1 VKSLL
6 QPASIYLHIPFCRK
20 RCAYCDFTTYAGLDA
35 LIPVYAGALAHEINL
50 VADSRKESASLS
62 VHTIY
67 IGGGTPSL
75 LPPHLLRQI
84 LAAMRQSFDISPDA
98 EITIEANPGTLDL
111 PYLTALRAMGVNRLS
126 IGAQSAQ
133 SEELRLLDRS
143 HSFQDVVKVVRAART
158 AAFNNVNLDLIFGLP
173 GQQMTQWRD
182 TLRKTLA
189 LQPEHLSLYALTL
202 ERATPLRTQVESG
215 TLTAPDS
222 DRAADMYECATEKLA
237 EYGFSQYEISNW
249 AHNSGAFACRH
260 NLQYWQ
266 NLPYLAF
273 GAGAHG
279 WFNGWRYANTR
290 SPQLYIE
297 RLKPGKF
304 GASHFPFSPA
314 VSEKRAIDR
323 QNEMNETMMMGLRLL
338 REGVPRST
346 FQSRFGV
353 HIEHEYGAP
362 LRRLRSQGLLAPD
375 GDRVRLSS
383 AGRLLGNRV
392 FAEFV

>member
-1 VKSLL
+1 MKLSL

-35 LIPVYAGALAHEINL
+35 PITDYADALAQEIKL
-50 VADSRKESASLS
+50 VAVTRKESAPLP

-67 IGGGTPSL
+67 LGGGTPSL

-84 LAAMRQSFDISPDA
+84 LAAIRQSFDINPDV

-133 SEELRLLDRS
+133 SEELRLLARS
-143 HSFQDVVKVVRAART
+143 HSFQDVIEVVRAARA

-173 GQQMTQWRD
+173 GQQMPQWMD
-182 TLRKTLA
+182 TLRQTLA

-202 ERATPLRTQVESG
+202 ERGTPLHAQVESG
-215 TLTAPDS
+215 ALATPDS
-222 DRAADMYECATEKLA
+222 DQAADMYECATEKLA
-237 EYGFSQYEISNW
+237 DHGFNQYEISNW
-249 AHNSGAFACRH
+249 AHSSGAFACRH

-290 SPQLYIE
+290 SPQLYIK
-297 RLKPGKF
+297 RLKPENL

-323 QNEMNETMMMGLRLL
+323 QTEMNETMMMGLRLL
-338 REGVPRST
+338 REGVPRGT

-375 GDRVRLSS
+375 GDGVRLSS